1 MTGNEKEIKL
11 KEDVLMILERFPFYK
26 YAAKINRI
34 SEDTLKNMR
43 DADKEFSDRCE
54 ASRASGLMK
63 YAGKAKPEFMLSCA
77 EPDTFK
83 ERKEIELSGEP
94 LIIIKESNGDKTI
107 KVADGSMG

>member
-1 MTGNEKEIKL
+1 MGDEKQIKL
-11 KEDVLMILERFPFYK
+11 KEDVLIILERFPFYK

-43 DADKEFSDRCE
+43 DEDKDFSDRCE

-77 EPDTFK
+77 EPETFK
-83 ERKEIELSGEP
+83 ERKEIEVSGEN
-94 LIIIKESNGDKTI
+94 LIIIKNGDTSIPLAK
-107 KVADGSMG
+107 